1 MNSQKQQGQKQAT
14 EGKRRGRE
22 MPEVMKSHGQ
32 SSAGAQKEEPDSNQR
47 HVCSPS
53 SRPGD
58 RGQASLH
65 CAWLHAYHSLVV

>member
-1 MNSQKQQGQKQAT
+1 
-14 EGKRRGRE
+14 